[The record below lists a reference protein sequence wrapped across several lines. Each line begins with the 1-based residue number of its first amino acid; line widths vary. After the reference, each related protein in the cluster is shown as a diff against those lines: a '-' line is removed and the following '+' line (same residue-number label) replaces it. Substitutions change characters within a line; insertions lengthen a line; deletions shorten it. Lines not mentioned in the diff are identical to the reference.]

1 MRMLDVIDAKRNGHK
16 LTDAQVQYFV
26 DGVVDGSIPDYQIS
40 ALLMAIY
47 FQGMEAS
54 EQTKLTMAMLESGD
68 QLDLT
73 KIEGIKVDKH
83 STGGVGDKT
92 SLPLAAMVAAT
103 GIPVP
108 MISGRGLGHTGGTL
122 DKLEA
127 IPGFKV
133 ALTEA
138 EFINQVQQ
146 IGLAIV
152 GATGQIAP
160 ADARIYGLRDVT
172 DTVDSIPLIASSILS
187 KKLASGTDA
196 LVIDVKTGAGAFMK
210 EMADAQKLAHALVE
224 IANGAGV
231 NSMAIISD
239 MNQPLGN
246 KIGNSLEIEES
257 IEVLQGNGPADLME
271 LILTL
276 GSQMVVLG
284 KKAATL
290 DAARQ
295 LLEQTITDGS
305 ALYKFRQMIE
315 MQGGDPAVIEHPKIM
330 PQAKYHFEIKAQTAG
345 VVSQITADE
354 MGIASML
361 LGGGRAAKEDQ
372 LDYSVG
378 LVLHHKIGDQV
389 QVGDALVTVYSN
401 QEDIAQVEK
410 LIRDNFIIGAS
421 ATAPQLIHEVITDWQ
436 KAGNTYGRTKWVV

>member
-1 MRMLDVIDAKRNGHK
+1 MRMLDVIDAKRNGRK
-16 LTDAQVQYFV
+16 LTDEQIQYFV

-47 FQGMEAS
+47 FQGMATS

-68 QLDLT
+68 QLDLA
-73 KIEGIKVDKH
+73 KIDGIKVDKH

-133 ALTEA
+133 ALTEE
-138 EFINQVQQ
+138 EFIKQVQQ
-146 IGLAIV
+146 TGLAIV

-196 LVIDVKTGAGAFMK
+196 LVIDVKTGSGAFMK
-210 EMADAQKLAHALVE
+210 EMADAQKLAHALVQ
-224 IANGAGV
+224 IANEAGV

-257 IEVLQGNGPADLME
+257 IEILKGQGPADLME

-276 GSQMVVLG
+276 GSQMVILG
-284 KKAATL
+284 QKATDL
-290 DAARQ
+290 VSARQ
-295 LLEQTITDGS
+295 LLQQTITDGS
-305 ALYKFRQMIE
+305 ALKKFAQMIE
-315 MQGGDPAVIEHPKIM
+315 MQGGDPAVIDQPEIM
-330 PQAKYHFEIKAQTAG
+330 PQAKYHFDIKATRAG
-345 VVSQITADE
+345 FVSQITADE
-354 MGIASML
+354 MGVASML

-389 QVGDALVTVYSN
+389 NVGDSLVTVYSN
-401 QEDIAQVEK
+401 QEDITQVEK
-410 LIRDNFIIGAS
+410 LIRDNFVIGDPTA
-421 ATAPQLIHEVITDWQ
+421 APQLIHEVITD
-436 KAGNTYGRTKWVV
+436 

>member
-1 MRMLDVIDAKRNGHK
+1 MRMLDVIDAKRNGGV
-16 LTDAQVQYFV
+16 LTDEQIQFFV

-47 FQGMEAS
+47 FQKMTAP

-68 QLDLT
+68 QLDLS

-92 SLPLAAMVAAT
+92 SLPLAAMVAAV

-127 IPGFKV
+127 IPGFRV
-133 ALTEA
+133 ELTEA
-138 EFINQVQQ
+138 EFIEQVKT

-152 GATGQIAP
+152 SATGQIAP

-196 LVIDVKTGAGAFMK
+196 LVIDVKTGSGAFMK
-210 EMADAQKLAHALVE
+210 AEEDAQKLAHALVE

-231 NSMAIISD
+231 KSMAIISD
-239 MNQPLGN
+239 MNQPLGD

-257 IEVLQGNGPADLME
+257 IDVLKGKGPADLVE
-271 LILTL
+271 LIMTL

-284 KKAATL
+284 NKAANL
-290 DAARQ
+290 DEARQ
-295 LLEQTITDGS
+295 KLQATIDDGS
-305 ALYKFRQMIE
+305 ALDKFKQMIAS
-315 MQGGDPAVIEHPKIM
+315 QGGDTNVIDDYSIM
-330 PQAKYHFEIKAQTAG
+330 AQAKYQIPVKAEADG
-345 VVSQITADE
+345 VVTQITADE
-354 MGIASML
+354 IGVASML

-372 LDYSVG
+372 LDYAVG
-378 LVLHHKIGDQV
+378 IVLNHK
-389 QVGDALVTVYSN
+389 VGDAVKKGDTLLTVYSN
-401 QEDIAQVEK
+401 QEDITKVEQ
-410 LIRDNFIIGAS
+410 LIRDNYLIGDHAE
-421 ATAPQLIHEVITDWQ
+421 TLNLIHEIITD
-436 KAGNTYGRTKWVV
+436 